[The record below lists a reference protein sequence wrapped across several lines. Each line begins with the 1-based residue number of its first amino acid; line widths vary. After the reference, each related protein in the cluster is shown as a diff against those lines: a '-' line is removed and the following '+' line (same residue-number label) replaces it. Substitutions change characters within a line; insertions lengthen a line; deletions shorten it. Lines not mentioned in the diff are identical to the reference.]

1 MGDNWDLGIDA
12 IDSDP
17 NFNFLT
23 KISNPDPDE
32 DEFMFS
38 NPDFSPYSETDF
50 KCSYIETDHFRNN
63 PTINDF
69 SVLSL
74 NIQSLPAKYNE
85 LNDMLNKLSASNF
98 SPEVICLQE
107 IWQINDPSLF
117 PLSNFQTL
125 EFNTRT
131 NARGGGVGIFVKN
144 NIVYNV
150 LNQYSVFLDR
160 IFESLFIEITDD
172 NNQKIVIGSVY
183 RPGTKC
189 PGLNFTE
196 QFAQFSDILS
206 NILSE
211 LGSKYDKIYIFGDF
225 NLDLLKIN
233 ENKFISEYV
242 DNLFH

>member
-1 MGDNWDLGIDA
+1 MGDNRDLGIDA

-85 LNDMLNKLSASNF
+85 LSDMLNELSASNF
-98 SPEVICLQE
+98 TLEV
-107 IWQINDPSLF
+107 WQINDPSLF

-125 EFNTRT
+125 EL
-131 NARGGGVGIFVKN
+131 
-144 NIVYNV
+144 NI
-150 LNQYSVFLDR
+150 
-160 IFESLFIEITDD
+160 
-172 NNQKIVIGSVY
+172 
-183 RPGTKC
+183 
-189 PGLNFTE
+189 
-196 QFAQFSDILS
+196 
-206 NILSE
+206 
-211 LGSKYDKIYIFGDF
+211 
-225 NLDLLKIN
+225 LLKI
-233 ENKFISEYV
+233 I
-242 DNLFH
+242 L

>member
-1 MGDNWDLGIDA
+1 MSHTTHSLMGDNRDLGIDA

-50 KCSYIETDHFRNN
+50 KCAYIETTHFRNN

-85 LNDMLNKLSASNF
+85 LNDILNKLFASNF
-98 SPEVICLQE
+98 TPEVICLQE

-125 EFNTRT
+125 ELNTRT

-150 LNQYSVFLDR
+150 LN
-160 IFESLFIEITDD
+160 
-172 NNQKIVIGSVY
+172 
-183 RPGTKC
+183 
-189 PGLNFTE
+189 
-196 QFAQFSDILS
+196 
-206 NILSE
+206 
-211 LGSKYDKIYIFGDF
+211 
-225 NLDLLKIN
+225 
-233 ENKFISEYV
+233 
-242 DNLFH
+242 